1 MSVKNE
7 RTIKCPKCGK
17 EFTVTVWNSINLS
30 ENPELKAK
38 VLSGEVF
45 KATCED
51 CKATAY
57 LEYNML
63 YHDDD
68 NDMMLHLVSGELTEE
83 QVIDSYIKAT
93 DVLKI
98 AREEYIMRITR
109 SPEQLREKVY
119 IFDQGLDDRAIEIMK
134 LVILSKIRGEV
145 KEDIEEIILRVEPEG
160 EPKVFLFR
168 TADKKIGSVPFIS
181 ELYEDIEN
189 KHFSDSPRGRQDYV
203 VNYIWASEFMKG
215 VISSNKKD

>member
-1 MSVKNE
+1 MSIKNE

-17 EFTVTVWNSINLS
+17 EFKVNVWNSINLS
-30 ENPELKAK
+30 ENPELKEK

-45 KATCED
+45 QATCDE
-51 CKATAY
+51 CKEVAF

-63 YHDDD
+63 YHDDE
-68 NDMMLHLVSGELTEE
+68 NDMMLHLVSGELTDQ

-98 AREEYIMRITR
+98 AREEYIMRITK

-134 LVILSKIRGEV
+134 LVILSKIKNEV
-145 KEDIEEIILRVEPEG
+145 KADIEEIILRTEKDNE
-160 EPKVFLFR
+160 EPKMFLFR
-168 TADKKIGSVPFIS
+168 TSEKKVGSVPFIK
-181 ELYEDIEN
+181 ELYEDIET
-189 KHFSDSPRGRQDYV
+189 KHFADSPRGKSEYV
-203 VNYIWASEFMKG
+203 VNFIWASEFMKDI
-215 VISSNKKD
+215 ISKSQQ